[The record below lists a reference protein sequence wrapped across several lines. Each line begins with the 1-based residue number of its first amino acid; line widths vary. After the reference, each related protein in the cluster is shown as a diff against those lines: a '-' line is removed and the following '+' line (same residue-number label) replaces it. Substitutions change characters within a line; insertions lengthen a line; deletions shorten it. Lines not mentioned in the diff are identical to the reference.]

1 MPIDAELVAYY
12 ARVARELPLP
22 ATLDVA
28 ARRHRMET
36 IAERFPARPDDVQRS
51 DRCVAAAGREIPIR
65 IYRPR
70 SASRAGIIYFH
81 GGGWIAGSIRT
92 HDGACAVLA
101 RDAQAIVISIDYRRP
116 PEHPY
121 PAPNEDARIAIEWA
135 FAHAGELDV
144 DVERIAVGG
153 DSAGAHLAACATIDA
168 QAGRGLPLCAQLL
181 IYPVIAPDFDT
192 RSYREHAVTP
202 SLTRDDMI
210 WYWSQYF
217 PNHASDD
224 FYCSIPSRAASHV
237 GLPPAHVVV
246 AGFDPLR
253 DEGAHY
259 AGLLEAAGV
268 PVTLREERAL
278 THGFLRAAPYV
289 KAAREAQ
296 RALGVAIGNL
306 LRTSSHSTSLL
317 VGPV

>member
-1 MPIDAELVAYY
+1 MPIDPELVAYY

-28 ARRHRMET
+28 ARRHRMEA
-36 IAERFPARPDDVQRS
+36 IAERFPARPDDVERY
-51 DRCVAAAGREIPIR
+51 DRRIATAGRAIPIR

-70 SASRAGIIYFH
+70 SASRAGIVYFH
-81 GGGWIAGSIRT
+81 GGGWVAGSIRT
-92 HDGACAVLA
+92 HDGACAALA
-101 RDAQAIVISIDYRRP
+101 RDAQAVVVSIDYRRP

-144 DVERIAVGG
+144 DADRIAVAG
-153 DSAGAHLAACATIDA
+153 DSAGAQLAACATIDG
-168 QAGRGLPLCAQLL
+168 QARQGPPLCAQLL

-192 RSYREHAVTP
+192 RSYCEHAVTP

-217 PNHASDD
+217 PNPGSDD
-224 FYCSIPSRAASHV
+224 LYCSIPSRAASHV
-237 GLPPAHVVV
+237 GLPSAHVVV

-253 DEGAHY
+253 YEGVQY
-259 AGLLEAAGV
+259 AGLLEGAGV
-268 PVTLREERAL
+268 PVTLREESAL
-278 THGFLRAAPYV
+278 THGFLRAVPYV
-289 KAAREAQ
+289 DAAREAQ

-306 LRTSSHSTSLL
+306 LRASSHSTSLL
-317 VGPV
+317 AGPV